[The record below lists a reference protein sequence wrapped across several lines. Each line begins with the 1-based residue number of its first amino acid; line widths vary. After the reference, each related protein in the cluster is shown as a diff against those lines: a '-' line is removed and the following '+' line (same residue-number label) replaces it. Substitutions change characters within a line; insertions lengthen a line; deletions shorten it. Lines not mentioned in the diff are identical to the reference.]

1 MSSKKKIKVGK
12 FILYVVLSF
21 GAIVMV
27 LPFIWTV
34 LSSLKN
40 MGQTFAYPVKIFP
53 DPVVWEN
60 YPESLLSVSEERIGK
75 VVFIL
80 RRLL

>member
-12 FILYVVLSF
+12 LILYVVLSF

-34 LSSLKN
+34 LEL
-40 MGQTFAYPVKIFP
+40 
-53 DPVVWEN
+53 
-60 YPESLLSVSEERIGK
+60 
-75 VVFIL
+75 
-80 RRLL
+80 